1 MAGLGIIGSIRRAKR
16 GLLLVALGSTFV
28 VAPLQHPAGTQP
40 ADRGGSRSN
49 RTLDDLFAEVGAR
62 VPAFGGMYVDEERA
76 ELRIQMAGSGS
87 AAEAQRAVAEILD
100 DPSLGKLRAVSVPAE
115 YTFAQLK
122 AWYDDASPTVLGMDS
137 VTLGDIDERANR
149 LRFGIEDV
157 SDRAAV
163 EAELQA
169 HGVPLEA
176 VVIDQ
181 VDAAVPETSIRDY
194 HRPVVGGLQIQYVR
208 DIYQPLCTLGFNA
221 FRSGVKAFVTA
232 SHCSAVR
239 SSTEQTPYHQP
250 LVGTQIGAEWWDPPF
265 FTGTPCPAGKRC
277 RYSDSLV
284 ATYGDIATGTVGL
297 LPRIALDSTAWNG
310 TDYFRITSEE
320 APVVGR
326 IINKLGRNTGRTRG
340 EITYVCVER
349 DVVNTDIQLRCQSL
363 ATYYS
368 DQGDSGGPVFR
379 VTNSPSTNDVAL
391 VGLHWGGG
399 GQFSPIGGIQR
410 SDELGPLNTCA
421 SGFSC

>member
-1 MAGLGIIGSIRRAKR
+1 MSRRALTR
-16 GLLLVALGSTFV
+16 VFLVVVTGALLVLSALSE
-28 VAPLQHPAGTQP
+28 PAGTRP
-40 ADRGGSRSN
+40 AAPGSRPDK
-49 RTLDDLFAEVGAR
+49 TLDDLFADVAAR
-62 VPAFGGMYVDEERA
+62 VPAFGGVYVDEGSGQ
-76 ELRIQMAGSGS
+76 LRVQMAGPGR
-87 AAEAQRAVAEILD
+87 AAEAQRALVEVLD
-100 DPSLGKLRAVSVPAE
+100 DPSLGDLTPVAIPAD

-122 AWYDDASPTVLGMDS
+122 RWYDDASPTILGMDS

-149 LRFGIEDV
+149 LRFGVEDL
-157 SDRAAV
+157 SSRGAV
-163 EAELQA
+163 EDELQR

-176 VVIDQ
+176 VVVEH

-194 HRPVVGGLQIQYVR
+194 HRPVVGGLQIQFIR
-208 DIYQPLCTLGFNA
+208 NLDQPICTLGFNA
-221 FRSGVKAFVTA
+221 FRSNVKSFVTA

-239 SSTEQTPYHQP
+239 SSNEGTPYHQP
-250 LVGTQIGAEWWDPPF
+250 LVGTQIGSEWWDPPF

-277 RYSDSLV
+277 RFSDSLV
-284 ATYGDIATGTVGL
+284 GTYGDIATGTVGL
-297 LPRIALDSTAWNG
+297 LPRVALDSVSWNG
-310 TDYFRITSEE
+310 SDVYRITSEE

-326 IINKLGRNTGRTRG
+326 TVNKLGRNTGRTRG
-340 EITYVCVER
+340 EINYVCVER
-349 DVVNTDIQLRCQSL
+349 DVVNSDIQLRCQSL
-363 ATYYS
+363 ASYHS

-379 VTNSPSTNDVAL
+379 ITNSPSTNDVAL